1 MESTNTNE
9 KKTFTKTIWVSKK
22 KDFEKK
28 LHALNRILG
37 KQGKDYMKVEYKNF
51 RAIPVEFEYHMKGDA
66 FRNDKHRRLM
76 VEVCDAVC
84 TGYAEVKREDKTYTY
99 IGSVKIE
106 YGVRQA
112 FCRDEEY
119 APYFTEKFREGWCDH
134 CRSRRMNRKAYYL
147 FTEKETG
154 KVVQIGSS
162 CAKEF
167 FGIDSSAFLSAYG
180 NTFLVD
186 YSDYV
191 GEGFI
196 KSGNR
201 AYGYEEV
208 AYLLDYATN
217 GFLKWNKASEGGYDP
232 ELPDWENPTTKVMK
246 MLLMSDNLPEEV
258 LKGAN
263 VGLLTQDECVAYWEA
278 RYEKEGST
286 FAYNCLNAVR
296 AGYAVELSLGS
307 FCYAIFAAYNA
318 KINEMREKEAKGKVY
333 VPCAYEVGKRADIKG
348 TVTALREFTDTIAGT
363 ENYYNNFNGE
373 SVDKKIV
380 DFTDDNGTLYHF
392 TTSAKSFFDLEVGN
406 RISMRCTVGETK
418 PYRGIPYTRVS
429 RPVATKLAVA

>member
-51 RAIPVEFEYHMKGDA
+51 RAIPVEFEYHVKGDA
-66 FRNDKHRRLM
+66 FRNDEHRTLM

-84 TGYAEVKREDKTYTY
+84 KGYAEVKREDKTYTY
-99 IGSVKIE
+99 IGSVKVE
-106 YGVRQA
+106 DGVRQA
-112 FCRDEEY
+112 FCRDEAY

-134 CRSRRMNRKAYYL
+134 CKSRRTNRKAYYL
-147 FTEKETG
+147 FVEEETG

-167 FGIDSSAFLSAYG
+167 FGIDSTAFLSAYG
-180 NTFLVD
+180 KTFLVD

-208 AYLLDYATN
+208 VYLLDYATN
-217 GFLKWNKASEGGYDP
+217 GFLKWNKASKGYDGD
-232 ELPDWENPTTKVMK
+232 LPDYENPTTEVVYN
-246 MLLMSDNLPEEV
+246 LLTSEELP
-258 LKGAN
+258 KTSMTGKN
-263 VGLLTQDECVAYWEA
+263 VGLLSPNECLDYWRA
-278 RYEKEGST
+278 KYEKEGST
-286 FAYNCLNAVR
+286 FAYNCLNAVK
-296 AGYAVELSLGS
+296 AGYAVRLSLGT

-318 KINEMREKEAKGKVY
+318 KVNEIREKETKGKEH
-333 VPCAYEVGKRADIKG
+333 VPCAYEVGNRVDIKG
-348 TVTALREFTDTIAGT
+348 TVTGLREFAATIPGT
-363 ENYYNNFNGE
+363 ESRYNDYEGE
-373 SVDKKIV
+373 SIAKKIV
-380 DFTDDNGTLYHF
+380 DFTDDNGTFYHF
-392 TTSAKSFFDLEVGN
+392 TTSAKSFFEIEVGD
-406 RISMRCTVGETK
+406 RISMRCTIGNTK
-418 PYRGIPYTRVS
+418 EYRGVPYTRVS